1 MQSEEEA
8 EEDDNRGPTPL
19 DKLQEH
25 GIAAADVKK
34 LVDAGYHT
42 VEAVSYVPKKAL
54 INVKGISEVKLDKIL
69 EAAQKEVKM
78 EFMTAGAFLET
89 TKNRMMVSTGSRCLD
104 TLLNGGIE
112 AGSITELFGEFRTG
126 KTQLCHTLCVTCQL
140 PKSQGGGAGKAM
152 YIDCEGTFRPERLI
166 EIAKRYNLDEQQVL
180 DNVAYARAHNTD
192 Q

>member
-1 MQSEEEA
+1 M
-8 EEDDNRGPTPL
+8 
-19 DKLQEH
+19 
-25 GIAAADVKK
+25 
-34 LVDAGYHT
+34 
-42 VEAVSYVPKKAL
+42 PKKTL

-78 EFMTAGAFLET
+78 EFMTAGAYLEN
-89 TKNRMMVSTGSRCLD
+89 TKNRMMVSTGSRSLD

-140 PKSQGGGAGKAM
+140 PRNQGGGAGKAM